1 MTNTLRDQ
9 FDAADAEIARYLI
22 DRDDDH
28 IGNEVLRTPLT
39 RGQTVYDEVPA
50 DDDLQYEIDC
60 LRGALDDLD
69 ADYDDEGYDTIGA
82 PERHDRSVAA
92 ARCARDLALALRP
105 ERIDRLVTEHF
116 EALAPEL
123 AAPHD
128 R

>member
-9 FDAADAEIARYLI
+9 FHAADIEIARYLG
-22 DRDDDH
+22 DDDDDH
-28 IGNEVLRTPLT
+28 IGNEVLRSPTH

-50 DDDLQYEIDC
+50 DEDLQYEIDC

-82 PERHDRSVAA
+82 PARHDRSVAA